1 MSGFG
6 EESLHRI
13 FQSSFVGRKG
23 ILGPGGDCAQMTPPK
38 GRRLLQTVD
47 QVIGGVHLG
56 ADATPTAYARKLLRR
71 TLSDLAAVGATPW
84 TVSWTLAL
92 PKDWSPAAVRTLAKA
107 FLKEAEAFDVPV
119 IGGDCSTAH
128 QVVLTCTAI
137 GLDNGPVPGRAGAKA
152 NDVILVTG
160 KLGASFSSGEHLLP
174 EPRLREGKQLVQNYK
189 PHAMMDLS
197 DGLAKDLPR
206 ILRASGVG
214 AEVELTALPL
224 HDTLSANQAGWESAV
239 GDGEDYELLVVLSSQ
254 QAKRAL
260 QDRTLSKLGL
270 HAIGVITESSKLR
283 WLENGRGKRLKAQ
296 GWEHRWA

>member
-1 MSGFG
+1 MSGFS

-23 ILGPGGDCAQMTPPK
+23 ILGPGSDCAQLTPPK

-47 QVIGGVHLG
+47 QVIAGVHLD

-92 PKDWSPAAVRTLAKA
+92 PTDWTALQIRTLAKA
-107 FLKEAEAFDVPV
+107 FLKEAAAFHVPV
-119 IGGDCSTAH
+119 IGGDCSQSS
-128 QVVLTCTAI
+128 QVVLTCTAM
-137 GLDNGPVPGRAGAKA
+137 GLDNGPVPGRAGAKPG
-152 NDVILVTG
+152 DVILVTG
-160 KLGASFSSGEHLLP
+160 KLGASVTTGAHLLP
-174 EPRLREGKQLVQNYK
+174 EPRLREGKHLVQNYK

-206 ILRASGVG
+206 ILRASAVG
-214 AEVELTALPL
+214 AEIEVTALPL
-224 HDTLSANQAGWESAV
+224 DKTLSQSQVGWESAV
-239 GDGEDYELLVVLSSQ
+239 GEGEDYELLVVLNPR

-260 QDRTLSKLGL
+260 EDRVLRKVGM
-270 HAIGVITESSKLR
+270 HAIGMITEGAKLR
-283 WLENGRGKRLKAQ
+283 WLENGRGKQLKSK
-296 GWEHRWA
+296 GWEHHWA